1 MTGEQCHSL
10 QISQANLE
18 SYPRSQTCNLFRL
31 GEYKVANNLRI
42 ILFRRTLTQNTLFP
56 DLTYGEQNVRLS
68 AELKP
73 A

>member
-1 MTGEQCHSL
+1 MSALPVNERKWLIKVDTMPYVGKD
-10 QISQANLE
+10 
-18 SYPRSQTCNLFRL
+18 
-31 GEYKVANNLRI
+31 KVANILLI

-73 A
+73 AYGGQ

>member
-1 MTGEQCHSL
+1 MPYVGK
-10 QISQANLE
+10 N
-18 SYPRSQTCNLFRL
+18 
-31 GEYKVANNLRI
+31 KVANILLI

-73 A
+73 AYGGQ

>member
-1 MTGEQCHSL
+1 MPYV
-10 QISQANLE
+10 AND
-18 SYPRSQTCNLFRL
+18 
-31 GEYKVANNLRI
+31 KVANILLI

-73 A
+73 AYGGQ